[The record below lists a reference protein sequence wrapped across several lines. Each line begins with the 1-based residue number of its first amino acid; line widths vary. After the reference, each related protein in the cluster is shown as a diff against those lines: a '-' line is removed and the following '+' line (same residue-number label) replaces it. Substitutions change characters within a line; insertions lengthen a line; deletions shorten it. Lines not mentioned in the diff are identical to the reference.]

1 MGRIKWRGFISGFR
15 SLVFYLILMTM
26 LMNLLP
32 DKKYE
37 NYLRLFT
44 GVVFLLL
51 FFQPFTGLLGARERI
66 AGLFERLTFQ
76 NEVQLLRKELQSVD
90 GERIGRMMDGYQSAV
105 ENDLRV
111 MADTGTLE
119 CRTAEAVFDREEDSE
134 SFGSIKAVRMTVG
147 LASDT
152 SGISREALQERRYLA
167 NREIEGLRER
177 IGEYYG
183 LEERQIEINLEAE

>member
-1 MGRIKWRGFISGFR
+1 MEGIYQWIR

-51 FFQPFTGLLGARERI
+51 FFQPFTGLLGAQERI

-76 NEVQLLRKELQSVD
+76 NE
-90 GERIGRMMDGYQSAV
+90 SAV

>member
-1 MGRIKWRGFISGFR
+1 MEGIYQWIR

-111 MADTGTLE
+111 MAEHCRSAGILRTG
-119 CRTAEAVFDREEDSE
+119 RSK
-134 SFGSIKAVRMTVG
+134 S
-147 LASDT
+147 
-152 SGISREALQERRYLA
+152 
-167 NREIEGLRER
+167 
-177 IGEYYG
+177 
-183 LEERQIEINLEAE
+183 

>member
-1 MGRIKWRGFISGFR
+1 MEGIYQWIR

-119 CRTAEAVFDREEDSE
+119 CRTAEAVFDREEDSG

-167 NREIEGLRER
+167 NREIEELRER

>member
-1 MGRIKWRGFISGFR
+1 M
-15 SLVFYLILMTM
+15 
-26 LMNLLP
+26 
-32 DKKYE
+32 
-37 NYLRLFT
+37 
-44 GVVFLLL
+44 
-51 FFQPFTGLLGARERI
+51 
-66 AGLFERLTFQ
+66 
-76 NEVQLLRKELQSVD
+76 D

>member
-1 MGRIKWRGFISGFR
+1 MEGIYQWIR

-51 FFQPFTGLLGARERI
+51 FFQPFTGLLGAQERI

-119 CRTAEAVFDREEDSE
+119 CRTAEVVFDREEGSG

-167 NREIEGLRER
+167 NREIEELRER

>member
-1 MGRIKWRGFISGFR
+1 MEGIYQWIR

-26 LMNLLP
+26 LMDLLP

-51 FFQPFTGLLGARERI
+51 FFQPFTGLLGAQERI

-119 CRTAEAVFDREEDSE
+119 CRTAEAGFDREEDSE

-147 LASDT
+147 LASD
-152 SGISREALQERRYLA
+152 ISREALQERRYLA
-167 NREIEGLRER
+167 NREIEELRER

>member
-1 MGRIKWRGFISGFR
+1 MEGIYQWIR

-111 MADTGTLE
+111 MAE
-119 CRTAEAVFDREEDSE
+119 HCRSAKISVA
-134 SFGSIKAVRMTVG
+134 GGIKPETVPEYAALKPEVLIVG
-147 LASDT
+147 
-152 SGISREALQERRYLA
+152 SGITHAADPKEAA
-167 NREIEGLRER
+167 
-177 IGEYYG
+177 
-183 LEERQIEINLEAE
+183 RQIKESMEKSIGGGR